1 MSPKVT
7 PPATQSLGPAGSSPK
22 TSEAA
27 RVKRTISS
35 ELFPE
40 ASVSTEFFPETSA
53 PRRTASGEVPAPR
66 RTASGADMDFHAD
79 AARREQVRKKLM
91 TDSASGAYERRAE
104 GRELQGC
111 KDEFG
116 QAQRR
121 TPTAERKLPGSEVGK
136 GDKGKK

>member
-1 MSPKVT
+1 MSPKSV
-7 PPATQSLGPAGSSPK
+7 PPAAQSPSAAGSGSK
-22 TSEAA
+22 ASEAA
-27 RVKRTISS
+27 RMKRTISS
-35 ELFPE
+35 EFFPE
-40 ASVSTEFFPETSA
+40 SSASTEFFPEAPA
-53 PRRTASGEVPAPR
+53 PRRTASGEVPVPR

-79 AARREQVRKKLM
+79 AARREQVRKRLM

-121 TPTAERKLPGSEVGK
+121 TTTAERKLAGADAGK
-136 GDKGKK
+136 GGKGRP